1 MLLLFLYVFDTSGHL
16 VFDNFWF
23 AVKEAQMI
31 HEEMPSASSVVLMPA
46 DVQEDNDEPGVVVF
60 PPHIYRWLHAAC
72 YRIFCFAQFHWD
84 LAIFISLDT
93 VSAEFGNC

>member
-60 PPHIYRWLHAAC
+60 PPHIYR
-72 YRIFCFAQFHWD
+72 
-84 LAIFISLDT
+84 
-93 VSAEFGNC
+93 